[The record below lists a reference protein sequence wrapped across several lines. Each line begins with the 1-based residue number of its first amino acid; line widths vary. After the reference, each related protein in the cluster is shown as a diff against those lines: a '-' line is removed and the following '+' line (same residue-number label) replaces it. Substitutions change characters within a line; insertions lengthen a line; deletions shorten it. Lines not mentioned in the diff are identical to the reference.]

1 LGFAGY
7 LLLAIGPE
15 RLVVALALAAV
26 FALMPIVLSGIRS
39 SNRINGLM
47 SVVECFEKVCG
58 VIERRLGVIWVG
70 C

>member
-26 FALMPIVLSGIRS
+26 FALMPIVLFGIRS

-47 SVVECFEKVCG
+47 SGVECFGTVCG
-58 VIERRLGVIWVG
+58 VIERRVGVIWVG